1 MKSFRRDEYS
11 SDDSEGSNAPESV
24 DELSLTAEKYYTTAG
39 QAEWAFE
46 HAESLTNGTL

>member
-1 MKSFRRDEYS
+1 MKSLRRGEYS
-11 SDDSEGSNAPESV
+11 SNDSKGGNAPESV

>member
-1 MKSFRRDEYS
+1 MKSLRRGKYS
-11 SDDSEGSNAPESV
+11 SNDSKGGNAPESV
-24 DELSLTAEKYYTTAG
+24 DELSLTAEKYCTTAG